1 MKASTIMR
9 RALVFGA
16 ILTVSIAVLG
26 SIVGLL
32 VAGVPGLLSALI
44 GAGLTALFMGFTA
57 ASILL
62 AVRVTKGEPS
72 TTLFFGIILGAWL
85 LKLIVFIVIMLSLR
99 SADFLQPMVL
109 FVSILAAV
117 IGSLAADVIAFI
129 GAREPYVDVE
139 LPGPVEDE
147 GPSIRP

>member
-1 MKASTIMR
+1 MKTSTIMR
-9 RALVFGA
+9 RALVFGT
-16 ILTVSIAVLG
+16 ILTVAIAVLG
-26 SIVGLL
+26 SIIGYL
-32 VAGVPGLLSALI
+32 VAGMPGLLSALI

-72 TTLFFGIILGAWL
+72 TTLFFGIILGTWL
-85 LKLIVFIVIMLSLR
+85 LKLIVFIAIMLTLR

-117 IGSLAADVIAFI
+117 IGSLVADVIAFI

-139 LPGPVEDE
+139 LPVAVDDDAPRI
-147 GPSIRP
+147 ST

>member
-9 RALVFGA
+9 RALLFGA
-16 ILTVSIAVLG
+16 VLTVAIAVVG
-26 SIVGLL
+26 SAIGFL
-32 VAGVPGLLSALI
+32 VAGTPGLLSALI

-62 AVRVTKGEPS
+62 AVRVTRGEPS
-72 TTLFFGIILGAWL
+72 PTLFFGIILGTWL

-139 LPGPVEDE
+139 LPGAVDDDAA
-147 GPSIRP
+147 GIGS